1 MSSTDFAELGI
12 SAPVLKAVQQLGYE
26 QPSPVQAQSIPI
38 LLEGKNLLGT
48 AQTGTGKT
56 AAFALPFL
64 SMLDEKQKTP
74 QILVLTPT
82 RELAIQ
88 VAEAFQTYAKFIKGF
103 HVLPIYGGA
112 DISGQL
118 RGLKRGA
125 QVVVGTP
132 GRMLDH
138 LRRRSLDLSE
148 VKGLI
153 LDEADEMLRMGFIDD
168 VETIL
173 SKTPDNCQRA
183 LFSATMPPAI
193 RRVSQKYLGDAE
205 TVNIQNKTKTV
216 ERIEQQY
223 VTCKSHQKMDA
234 LTRVLEVEAFDGM
247 IIFVRTKSSTV
258 DIAERLEARGF
269 SSAAL
274 NGDLS
279 QALRERTI
287 NRLKK
292 GQVDIVVA
300 TDVAAR
306 GLDVERISHVINF
319 DIPYDNESYVHR
331 IGRTGRAGRDGKAIL
346 FITPKENRMLRSI
359 EKSTRQVI
367 KPMAMPSNEEVSGQR
382 IQQFTEQL
390 MKTMALPKLDKFR
403 SLIQQLAD
411 ENELDMGDIAA
422 ALAFENQ
429 KERPLFPKLETI
441 AAPSSRDRDGDSGRE
456 RNRDRGDR
464 TKDRGDR
471 TKDRGERTKDRGER
485 KEHRGQRTESRDTR
499 GDSRNERS
507 DRPQREARA
516 KDADANRDGVPMVT
530 YRLEVGNNDKITPS
544 NIVGAIANE
553 ADIESRFIGE
563 IKLHDE
569 YSTVDLP
576 KGMPAELLNHLKK
589 VRVCAKPMQ
598 ISVLN
603 GDNSGPEGETYSTKS
618 KPEPRAPRKREL
630 DDGDKKTLSRNV
642 KNKRTAEPPKPP
654 RPVFKGKSNADDGGF
669 SKAAKEKRAA
679 KVKTVADG
687 SAPLKKKKTYTK
699 KPKRS

>member
-1 MSSTDFAELGI
+1 MSSVDFESLGL
-12 SAPVLKAVQQLGYE
+12 SAPVLKAIKQLGYE

-38 LLEGKNLLGT
+38 LLAGKNLLGT

-64 SMLDEKQKTP
+64 SQLDEKQKTP

-88 VAEAFQTYAKFIKGF
+88 VAEAFQSYAKHIKGF

-112 DISGQL
+112 DIAGQL

-138 LRRRSLDLSE
+138 LRRRSLDLSQ
-148 VKGLI
+148 VRGLI

-173 SKTPDNCQRA
+173 AQTPSDCQRA

-193 RRVSQKYLGDAE
+193 RRVTTKYLGDAE
-205 TVNIQNKTKTV
+205 TVSIEAKTKTV

-223 VTCKSHQKMDA
+223 VTVKSHQKMDA
-234 LTRVLEVEAFDGM
+234 LTRFLEVETFDGM

-269 SSAAL
+269 SSSAL

-292 GQVDIVVA
+292 GQIDIVVA

-346 FITPKENRMLRSI
+346 FITPKENRLLRSI
-359 EKSTRQVI
+359 EKSTRQSI
-367 KPMAMPSNEEVSGQR
+367 KPLTMPSNEEVSGLR
-382 IQQFTEQL
+382 IQQFTDQL
-390 MKTMALPKLDKFR
+390 MKTMENPKLDKFR
-403 SLIQQLAD
+403 SLIEKLVT
-411 ENELDMGDIAA
+411 ENELDITDVAT

-429 KERPLFPKLETI
+429 KDRPLFPRLDAI
-441 AAPSSRDRDGDSGRE
+441 ATPSLSRSDRAPRERDNRGRDKGRNERRDRD
-456 RNRDRGDR
+456 DRPKR
-464 TKDRGDR
+464 
-471 TKDRGERTKDRGER
+471 
-485 KEHRGQRTESRDTR
+485 ESR
-499 GDSRNERS
+499 GNEG
-507 DRPQREARA
+507 
-516 KDADANRDGVPMVT
+516 RDPNVAMVT
-530 YRLEVGNNDKITPS
+530 YRLEVGHNDGISPS

-553 ADIESRFIGE
+553 ADISSQYIGE

-576 KGMPAELLNHLKK
+576 EGMPSEMLTHLQK
-589 VRVCAKPMQ
+589 VRVCAKPMR
-598 ISVLN
+598 ISVYN
-603 GDNSGPEGETYSTKS
+603 GGA
-618 KPEPRAPRKREL
+618 APAGGAYGKKKDKKENK
-630 DDGDKKTLSRNV
+630 DFSGDKKTISRDV
-642 KNKRTAEPPKPP
+642 AKKRTADSQMPPKKS
-654 RPVFKGKSNADDGGF
+654 FKKKAGG
-669 SKAAKEKRAA
+669 SYAKDSTDKRALGD
-679 KVKTVADG
+679 KKSYGGKPSTDG
-687 SAPLKKKKTYTK
+687 SSPIKKKKTYTK
-699 KPKRS
+699 KPKKSKTS

>member
-173 SKTPDNCQRA
+173 SKTPDHCQRA

-464 TKDRGDR
+464 TKDRG
-471 TKDRGERTKDRGER
+471 ERTKDRGER

-499 GDSRNERS
+499 GESRNERS

-642 KNKRTAEPPKPP
+642 KNKRTAEQPKPP

>member
-422 ALAFENQ
+422 ALAFEKQ
-429 KERPLFPKLETI
+429 K
-441 AAPSSRDRDGDSGRE
+441 
-456 RNRDRGDR
+456 
-464 TKDRGDR
+464 
-471 TKDRGERTKDRGER
+471 
-485 KEHRGQRTESRDTR
+485 
-499 GDSRNERS
+499 
-507 DRPQREARA
+507 
-516 KDADANRDGVPMVT
+516 
-530 YRLEVGNNDKITPS
+530 
-544 NIVGAIANE
+544 
-553 ADIESRFIGE
+553 
-563 IKLHDE
+563 
-569 YSTVDLP
+569 
-576 KGMPAELLNHLKK
+576 
-589 VRVCAKPMQ
+589 
-598 ISVLN
+598 
-603 GDNSGPEGETYSTKS
+603 
-618 KPEPRAPRKREL
+618 
-630 DDGDKKTLSRNV
+630 
-642 KNKRTAEPPKPP
+642 
-654 RPVFKGKSNADDGGF
+654 
-669 SKAAKEKRAA
+669 
-679 KVKTVADG
+679 
-687 SAPLKKKKTYTK
+687 
-699 KPKRS
+699 

>member
-464 TKDRGDR
+464 TKDRG
-471 TKDRGERTKDRGER
+471 ERTKDRGER

-576 KGMPAELLNHLKK
+576 KGMPTELLNHLKK

-642 KNKRTAEPPKPP
+642 KNKRTAEQPKPP

>member
-1 MSSTDFAELGI
+1 MSSPDFESLSL
-12 SAPVLKAVQQLGYE
+12 SAPVLKAVKQLGYE

-38 LLEGKNLLGT
+38 LLDGKNLLGT

-64 SMLDEKQKTP
+64 SKIDEKQRSP

-88 VAEAFQTYAKFIKGF
+88 VAEAFQSYAKHMKGF
-103 HVLPIYGGA
+103 NVLPIYGGA
-112 DISGQL
+112 DIGSQL
-118 RGLKRGA
+118 RSLKRGV

-138 LRRRSLDLSE
+138 LRRRSLDLSQI
-148 VKGLI
+148 KGLI

-173 SKTPDNCQRA
+173 AQTPPECQRA
-183 LFSATMPPAI
+183 LFSATMPPTI
-193 RRVSQKYLGDAE
+193 RRVAEKYLGDAE
-205 TVNIQNKTKTV
+205 RVNIEAKTKTV

-223 VTCKSHQKMDA
+223 VTVKSHQKMDA
-234 LTRVLEVEAFDGM
+234 LTRVLEVEDFDGM

-292 GQVDIVVA
+292 GQIDVVVA

-346 FITPKENRMLRSI
+346 FITPKETRLLRSI
-359 EKSTRQVI
+359 EKSTRQTI
-367 KPMAMPSNEEVSGQR
+367 TPLTMPSNEQVSDQR
-382 IQQFTEQL
+382 IMQFTNQL
-390 MKTMALPKLDKFR
+390 VKTLETPRLDKFR
-403 SLIQQLAD
+403 DLITRFAA
-411 ENELDMGDIAA
+411 ENELDMADIAA
-422 ALAFENQ
+422 ALTYENQ
-429 KERPLFPKLETI
+429 KERPLFPKLDNI
-441 AAPSSRDRDGDSGRE
+441 VAPRDNSRD
-456 RNRDRGDR
+456 RNRDRAEKRDR
-464 TKDRGDR
+464 K
-471 TKDRGERTKDRGER
+471 
-485 KEHRGQRTESRDTR
+485 DTR
-499 GDSRNERS
+499 RE
-507 DRPQREARA
+507 DRPKREPRV
-516 KDADANRDGVPMVT
+516 RDEGGEDVTMVT
-530 YRLEVGNNDKITPS
+530 YRLEVGNNDGITPS

-553 ADIESRFIGE
+553 ADISSRYIGS
-563 IKLHDE
+563 IKLHDD

-576 KGMPAELLNHLKK
+576 EGMPDELLNHLKK
-589 VRVCAKPMQ
+589 VRVCAKPMRMSVYNPNAAAAGGSAEQ
-598 ISVLN
+598 REPRQPRMKKTISRDVDQKRTADTQKPAKKRDF
-603 GDNSGPEGETYSTKS
+603 GKKKPAGGKFAKNSGEGRSFKGKKS
-618 KPEPRAPRKREL
+618 F
-630 DDGDKKTLSRNV
+630 GDKKL
-642 KNKRTAEPPKPP
+642 
-654 RPVFKGKSNADDGGF
+654 
-669 SKAAKEKRAA
+669 
-679 KVKTVADG
+679 ADG
-687 SAPLKKKKTYTK
+687 SGPVKKKKTYTK
-699 KPKRS
+699 KPKKAKS

>member
-1 MSSTDFAELGI
+1 MSSVDFESLGL
-12 SAPVLKAVQQLGYE
+12 SAPVLKAVKQLGYE

-64 SMLDEKQKTP
+64 SKIDEKQRSP

-88 VAEAFQTYAKFIKGF
+88 VAEAFQSYAKHMKGF
-103 HVLPIYGGA
+103 NVLPIYGGA
-112 DISGQL
+112 DIGGQL
-118 RGLKRGA
+118 RSLKRGV

-138 LRRRSLDLSE
+138 LRRRSLDLSQI
-148 VKGLI
+148 KGLI

-173 SKTPDNCQRA
+173 AQTPPECQRA
-183 LFSATMPPAI
+183 LFSATMPPTI
-193 RRVSQKYLGDAE
+193 RRVAEKYLGDAE
-205 TVNIQNKTKTV
+205 RVNIEAKTKTV

-223 VTCKSHQKMDA
+223 VTVKAHQKMDA
-234 LTRVLEVEAFDGM
+234 LTRVLEVESFDGM

-292 GQVDIVVA
+292 GQIDVVVA

-346 FITPKENRMLRSI
+346 FITPKETRLLRSI
-359 EKSTRQVI
+359 EKSTRQTI
-367 KPMAMPSNEEVSGQR
+367 SPLTMPSNEQVSDQR
-382 IQQFTEQL
+382 IMQFTNQL
-390 MKTMALPKLDKFR
+390 VKTLETPRLDKFR
-403 SLIQQLAD
+403 DLITKFAA
-411 ENELDMGDIAA
+411 ENELDMADIAA
-422 ALAFENQ
+422 ALTYENQ
-429 KERPLFPKLETI
+429 KERPLFPKLDNI
-441 AAPSSRDRDGDSGRE
+441 VAPRENNRDRDNGRD
-456 RNRDRGDR
+456 RNRDRAEKRDR
-464 TKDRGDR
+464 KDNRREDNRREERPKREPRVRDEG
-471 TKDRGERTKDRGER
+471 GEDV
-485 KEHRGQRTESRDTR
+485 
-499 GDSRNERS
+499 
-507 DRPQREARA
+507 A
-516 KDADANRDGVPMVT
+516 MVT
-530 YRLEVGNNDKITPS
+530 YRMEVGNNDGITPS

-553 ADIESRFIGE
+553 ADISSRYIGS
-563 IKLHDE
+563 IKLHDD

-576 KGMPAELLNHLKK
+576 EGMPDELLNHLKK
-589 VRVCAKPMQ
+589 VRVCAKPMR
-598 ISVLN
+598 ISVYN
-603 GDNSGPEGETYSTKS
+603 PNTAPAGGSSEQK
-618 KPEPRAPRKREL
+618 EPRQPRMKKTISRDVDQKRTADTQKPAKKRDFGKKKPAGGKFAKDSGEGRTFKGKKSF
-630 DDGDKKTLSRNV
+630 GDKK
-642 KNKRTAEPPKPP
+642 
-654 RPVFKGKSNADDGGF
+654 PV
-669 SKAAKEKRAA
+669 
-679 KVKTVADG
+679 DG
-687 SAPLKKKKTYTK
+687 SGPLKKKKTYTK
-699 KPKRS
+699 KPKKAKS

>member
-1 MSSTDFAELGI
+1 MSSPDFESLSL
-12 SAPVLKAVQQLGYE
+12 SAPVLKAVKQLGYE

-64 SMLDEKQKTP
+64 SKIDEKQRSP

-88 VAEAFQTYAKFIKGF
+88 VAEAFQSYAKYMKGF
-103 HVLPIYGGA
+103 NVLPIYGGA
-112 DISGQL
+112 DIGGQL
-118 RGLKRGA
+118 RSLKRGV

-138 LRRRSLDLSE
+138 LRRRSLDLSQI
-148 VKGLI
+148 KGLI

-173 SKTPDNCQRA
+173 AQTPPECQRA
-183 LFSATMPPAI
+183 LFSATMPPTI
-193 RRVSQKYLGDAE
+193 RRVAEKYLGDAE
-205 TVNIQNKTKTV
+205 RVNIEAKTKTV

-223 VTCKSHQKMDA
+223 VTVKSHQKMDA
-234 LTRVLEVEAFDGM
+234 LTRVLEVEDFDGM

-292 GQVDIVVA
+292 GQVDVVVA

-346 FITPKENRMLRSI
+346 FITPKETRLLRSI
-359 EKSTRQVI
+359 EKSTRQTI
-367 KPMAMPSNEEVSGQR
+367 TPLTMPSNEQVSDQR
-382 IQQFTEQL
+382 IMQFTNQL
-390 MKTMALPKLDKFR
+390 VKILETPRLDKFR
-403 SLIQQLAD
+403 DLITKFAA
-411 ENELDMGDIAA
+411 ENELDMADIAA
-422 ALAFENQ
+422 ALTYENQ
-429 KERPLFPKLETI
+429 KERPLFPKLDNI
-441 AAPSSRDRDGDSGRE
+441 VAPRENNRDRDNSRD
-456 RNRDRGDR
+456 RNRDRAEKRDR
-464 TKDRGDR
+464 KDNRR
-471 TKDRGERTKDRGER
+471 E
-485 KEHRGQRTESRDTR
+485 
-499 GDSRNERS
+499 DSRRE
-507 DRPQREARA
+507 DRPKREPRI
-516 KDADANRDGVPMVT
+516 RDEGGEDIAMVT
-530 YRLEVGNNDKITPS
+530 YRMEVGNNDGITPS

-553 ADIESRFIGE
+553 ADISSRYIGS
-563 IKLHDE
+563 IKLHDD

-576 KGMPAELLNHLKK
+576 EGMPDELLNHLKK
-589 VRVCAKPMQ
+589 VRVCAKPMRM
-598 ISVLN
+598 SVYN
-603 GDNSGPEGETYSTKS
+603 PNAAPAGGSSEQK
-618 KPEPRAPRKREL
+618 EPRRPRMKKTISRDVDQKRTADTQKPAKKRDFGKKKPAGGKFAKDSGEGRSFKGKKSF
-630 DDGDKKTLSRNV
+630 GDKK
-642 KNKRTAEPPKPP
+642 
-654 RPVFKGKSNADDGGF
+654 PV
-669 SKAAKEKRAA
+669 
-679 KVKTVADG
+679 DG
-687 SAPLKKKKTYTK
+687 SGPVKKKKTYTK
-699 KPKRS
+699 KPKKAKS

>member
-1 MSSTDFAELGI
+1 MSSIDFASLGI
-12 SAPVLKAVQQLGYE
+12 SAPVLKAVLQLGYE
-26 QPSPVQAQSIPI
+26 QPTPVQAQCIPI
-38 LLEGKNLLGT
+38 LLNGKNLLGT

-64 SMLDEKQKTP
+64 SQLDDKQKTP

-88 VAEAFQTYAKFIKGF
+88 VAEAFQSYAKHIKGF

-112 DISGQL
+112 DIGGQL

-138 LRRRSLDLSE
+138 LRRRSLDLSQ
-148 VKGLI
+148 VRGLI

-173 SKTPDNCQRA
+173 AKTPNDCQRA

-193 RRVSQKYLGDAE
+193 RRVTQKYLGDAE
-205 TVNIQNKTKTV
+205 TISIENKTKTV

-234 LTRVLEVEAFDGM
+234 LTRVLEVESFDGM

-279 QALRERTI
+279 QAIRERTI

-346 FITPKENRMLRSI
+346 FITPKENRLLRSI

-390 MKTMALPKLDKFR
+390 LKTMELPKLDKFR

-411 ENELDMGDIAA
+411 ENDLDMAHVAA
-422 ALAFENQ
+422 ALVFENQ

-441 AAPSSRDRDGDSGRE
+441 TAPTNKDRDRDSGRE

-464 TKDRGDR
+464 NKDRGD
-471 TKDRGERTKDRGER
+471 R
-485 KEHRGQRTESRDTR
+485 KEHRGQRTENR
-499 GDSRNERS
+499 DSRAEPRRERS
-507 DRPQREARA
+507 EKPKRESKA

-530 YRLEVGNNDKITPS
+530 YRLEVGNNDGISPS

-563 IKLHDE
+563 IKLHDD

-576 KGMPAELLNHLKK
+576 EGMPADLLNHLKK
-589 VRVCAKPMQ
+589 VRVCAKPMR
-598 ISVLN
+598 ISVL
-603 GDNSGPEGETYSTKS
+603 GGSGGESSSDSVQPYAEKVAS
-618 KPEPRAPRKREL
+618 PRKRKIA
-630 DDGDKKTLSRNV
+630 DSDDKKTISRNV
-642 KNKRTAEPPKPP
+642 ENKRTAEPKKPAKK
-654 RPVFKGKSNADDGGF
+654 VFTGSKKTFDKDSKS
-669 SKAAKEKRAA
+669 KRSDRSDRSAPSN
-679 KVKTVADG
+679 DG